1 MIFRLWYLLLLNAL
15 VVLLLIPVSQ
25 VRMTYPKGNPI
36 LQYALVQCCRS
47 ASRNTT
53 TIFLIYCYLCMPVA
67 HWPWLSIGE
76 FYGWFAKTDRQ
87 KSNTECYVWISE
99 YWYAKSDRQIGLVDA
114 MFGLGSI
121 DLLNR
126 DVFLCFVFN

>member
-1 MIFRLWYLLLLNAL
+1 
-15 VVLLLIPVSQ
+15 
-25 VRMTYPKGNPI
+25 
-36 LQYALVQCCRS
+36 
-47 ASRNTT
+47 
-53 TIFLIYCYLCMPVA
+53 MPVA